1 MRREEFLER
10 LEMLLSDVSQ
20 EEREEAMAFY
30 RSYFED
36 AGYAN
41 EARIIAELES
51 PENVA
56 ETIKRD
62 LGMVTANAAS
72 DSYYE
77 DMAGE
82 QRHANQESRSNYD
95 SAFEQERQSDGTY
108 YKWNGNQQNNPYG
121 NYNDS
126 YSTQTN
132 NDKKNDWIRI
142 LLIVIAIITFP
153 TWFGILMG
161 IVGTVIGLTAALVSV
176 TLAMFI
182 VGVVF
187 VGLGIAM
194 LVGLASAIVSIPV
207 GLVFIGVGLLILA
220 FGLLLLLACVA
231 VFGKFFPWLFR
242 GIGNL
247 FKKLMAKMEAQ
258 AV

>member
-1 MRREEFLER
+1 MRKEEFLER
-10 LEMLLSDVSQ
+10 LEQLLSDVSE

-41 EARIIAELES
+41 EAGIIAELVS

-62 LGMVTANAAS
+62 LGMVTVTEQSGDYQKEAAYGQEKAYQNAGYDNAS
-72 DSYYE
+72 E
-77 DMAGE
+77 
-82 QRHANQESRSNYD
+82 
-95 SAFEQERQSDGTY
+95 
-108 YKWNGNQQNNPYG
+108 QNNPYG
-121 NYNDS
+121 NYNNS
-126 YSTQTN
+126 YNTQAES
-132 NDKKNDWIRI
+132 DKKSDWIRI
-142 LLIVIAIITFP
+142 LLIVIAVLTFP

-161 IVGTVIGLTAALVSV
+161 LAGTIIGLVAALVSV

-182 VGVVF
+182 VGAVF

-194 LVGLASAIVSIPV
+194 LAGLATAVVSIPV
-207 GLVFIGVGLLILA
+207 GLAFVGTGLLVLA
-220 FGLLLLLACVA
+220 LALLLLLACVA
-231 VFGKFFPWLFR
+231 VFGKFFPWLFK

-247 FKKLMAKMEAQ
+247 CQKVFVKKEAQ